1 MATLKDV
8 AQKAGV
14 TVTTVSRV
22 LNNRGYISEET
33 RKKVMDAM
41 REMRYQPNEMARSLS
56 KKNNSTIGVI
66 VPHIIHPYFAQMISC
81 IEAEAERKDYKV
93 LLCNSKQEKSTEE
106 EYIEICRK
114 NRVSGLILCGLPVDA
129 GHFEEIDVPVIAI
142 ESGLKDATVS
152 LICDNKYGG
161 YLAAKTLIDHGRN
174 HLLYMTIEGDRGNI
188 MPGDDRGSGFIEE
201 CKKRGIE
208 YQSIQIN
215 KFTKGKGNRSAKLWD
230 EEDTYMNSHW
240 EANIREALENNPETD
255 GIFVSNDILAAQVLQ
270 VCNDMNIKV
279 PEKISLVSFDDT
291 YLSSLLTPPVSSIH
305 QPIREMAEAAV
316 QAIEQYERGKTI
328 PEKIILPVVLV
339 ERQSVC

>member
-22 LNNRGYISEET
+22 LNNRGYISTVT
-33 RKKVMDAM
+33 RQKVMDAM
-41 REMRYQPNEMARSLS
+41 REMNYQPNEMARSLS
-56 KKNNSTIGVI
+56 KKNNNTIGVI

-81 IEAEAERKDYKV
+81 IEAEAERKDYKI

-142 ESGLKDATVS
+142 ESGLRDATVS
-152 LICDNKYGG
+152 VTCDNKNGG
-161 YLAAKTLIDHGRN
+161 FLAARTLIEHGRR
-174 HLLYMTIEGDRGNI
+174 HLLYMTFEGKNGNI
-188 MPGDDRGSGFIEE
+188 MPGDDRENGFLEE
-201 CKKRGIE
+201 CIKEGIE
-208 YQSIQIN
+208 YRSIQIN
-215 KFTKGKGNRSAKLWD
+215 RTTKVKGNKSGKIWD

-240 EANIREALENNPETD
+240 ETYIREALENNPETD
-255 GIFVSNDILAAQVLQ
+255 GIFVSNDLLAAQVLH
-270 VCNDMNIKV
+270 VCNDKNLKI
-279 PEKISLVSFDDT
+279 PQQISLVSFDDT
-291 YLSSLLTPPVSSIH
+291 YLASLLTPPVSSIH

-316 QAIEQYERGKTI
+316 NSIEQYVNGKTI
-328 PEKIILPVVLV
+328 PEKIILPVVLI
-339 ERQSVC
+339 ERQSV